1 MSIMTK
7 EDIQKEAEKVLKEL
21 SEALGDIDL
30 AETYYVVDEINVTRK
45 SKKPTLDK
53 RFAKQTKKNAPR
65 MDEDGSF
72 VMEIGRWVE

>member
-1 MSIMTK
+1 MTK

-21 SEALGDIDL
+21 SLALGDIDMP
-30 AETYYVVDEINVTRK
+30 ETYYVVDEINATRV

-53 RFAKQTKKNAPR
+53 KFIKQAKKNAPK

>member
-1 MSIMTK
+1 MTK

-53 RFAKQTKKNAPR
+53 KFVTQAKKNAPK

>member
-1 MSIMTK
+1 MTK

-30 AETYYVVDEINVTRK
+30 AETYYVVDEINVTRV

-53 RFAKQTKKNAPR
+53 KFIKQAKKNAPK

>member
-1 MSIMTK
+1 MSE

-21 SEALGDIDL
+21 SEVLGDIDMP
-30 AETYYVVDEINVTRK
+30 ETYYVVDDINVTRR

-53 RFAKQTKKNAPR
+53 KFIKQAKKNAPK

-72 VMEIGRWVE
+72 VMEIGKWVE

>member
-1 MSIMTK
+1 MARS
-7 EDIQKEAEKVLKEL
+7 DIQEVAEKVLKEL

-45 SKKPTLDK
+45 SKKPVLDK
-53 RFAKQTKKNAPR
+53 RFAAQVKKNAPG